1 MKSLS
6 MILMAGVLFGCAAG
20 ASGPP
25 PVTSGMVSRAQKSW
39 PEASK
44 DKLDEGRSTFTSK
57 CHQCHALPKPTAKS
71 AADWPAQVE
80 KMGKL
85 AELTDEQKQ
94 LVLHYLLAAREE
106 K

>member
-1 MKSLS
+1 MKKLW
-6 MILMAGVLFGCAAG
+6 IAVLFGAAIGCGGG

-25 PVTSGMVSRAQKSW
+25 PVTAAMVSRSKQSW
-39 PEASK
+39 PEASQ
-44 DKLDEGRSTFTSK
+44 DKLEKGRSTFAAK
-57 CHQCHALPKPTAKS
+57 CHQCHALPKPTAKT
-71 AADWPAQVE
+71 AAEWPAQVE

-106 K
+106 G